1 MHSSFRLNF
10 ALYVLSKNTSQIE
23 ITSLKENM
31 RSNKKLYLSKYMMLS
46 SFIENVIGE
55 KIFKRKIAIETV
67 SGSDSRR

>member
-31 RSNKKLYLSKYMMLS
+31 LSNKKLYLSKYMMLS
-46 SFIENVIGE
+46 SIIENVIDE
-55 KIFKRKIAIETV
+55 KIF
-67 SGSDSRR
+67 GSFWSKH

>member
-31 RSNKKLYLSKYMMLS
+31 LSNKKLYLSKYMMLS
-46 SFIENVIGE
+46 SIIENVIDD
-55 KIFKRKIAIETV
+55 KIFKRKIAIETK
-67 SGSDSRR
+67 GSDSRR